1 MAEDNKLFKRLL
13 SYAKPYTGWFLLA
26 LAFMFITTGLDLA
39 RPVLIGRAVDVFVNG
54 YKVPFEVVDLENP
67 GGQDYIIY
75 EDLGLRKQNKINESD
90 TGLMQIIQYNNQY
103 YLVQDIDGT
112 AALALGRQSPKE
124 LGESVEKADSQE
136 IILAID
142 NESYRGSWLSSEAL
156 KVLRS
161 LDYKGLMNIAALFLG
176 VLLAGFILIYAQT
189 LILQHA
195 GQKIIY
201 AIRAQ
206 VYEHVLNLPLRFF
219 YSNPIGMLV
228 SRITNDTE
236 TLNEMYTSVLV
247 NMIRHSLFMVGIIA
261 MMLYTSPLIAVRVFI
276 VMPIIIIAT
285 FAFRSLSRKA
295 YRKVRDKVSHMNA
308 FLSENISGMRV
319 IQVFVQE
326 KRKLKEFDQVNQ
338 GLYKARMEEMT
349 IFMIFRPFMFVLS
362 SVALSIVL
370 VTGGG
375 AVLQGTLTVGVL
387 MIMLQYTKDFFNP
400 VEELAENFNVLQSAM
415 ASAEKL
421 FSILDEKNEI
431 TNGHIQ
437 LKSETFKGKIEFKN
451 VWFAY
456 IEDEWILEDISFVIN
471 PGEKVAF
478 VGATGAGKTSILSL
492 INRYYDIQKGQILID
507 DIDIKDIDFC
517 TLRSHIG
524 QVLQDIF
531 MFTGDIKENIRL
543 GELGI
548 TDDQVREAATYVNAN
563 TFIEQLP
570 KGYDQKV
577 QEGGATL
584 STGQRQLLSFA
595 RAIAFDPTIFMLDE
609 ATASIDTETEI
620 LIQDAMEK
628 LMQGRTT
635 LMVAHRLSTIQHAD
649 NIIVLHKGKLREMGT
664 HQELLAKRGLY
675 YKLYLQAEAKA

>member
-1 MAEDNKLFKRLL
+1 MSDNKMFKRLL
-13 SYAKPYTGWFLLA
+13 SYAKPHIGWFMLA
-26 LAFMFITTGLDLA
+26 LAFMFVTTGLDLA
-39 RPVLIGRAVDVFVNG
+39 SPILIGKAVDVFVNG
-54 YKVPFEVVDLENP
+54 YKVPFQQVDVDDP
-67 GGQDYIIY
+67 DIGKYITY
-75 EDLGLRKQNKINESD
+75 DDLAFNKHTNIEEAD
-90 TGLMQIIQYNNQY
+90 TGLLQIIQYDKEY
-103 YLVQDIDGT
+103 YLIKDVDGE
-112 AALALGRQSPKE
+112 AALTLGNQPPKA
-124 LGESVEKADSQE
+124 LGESVKNADKDQVTLEINNKIYEGSSLNSQE
-136 IILAID
+136 
-142 NESYRGSWLSSEAL
+142 L

-161 LDYKGLMNIAALFLG
+161 LDYRGIINIAGLFLAIL
-176 VLLAGFILIYAQT
+176 VAGFILIYAQT

-201 AIRAQ
+201 AIRGE

-219 YSNPIGMLV
+219 YSNPIGLLV

-247 NMIRHSLFMVGIIA
+247 NLIRHSLFMVGIIG
-261 MMLYTSPLIAVRVFI
+261 MMLYTSPTIALRVFI

-285 FAFRSLSRKA
+285 FIFRSLSRKA

-308 FLSENISGMRV
+308 FLSENISGMGV

-326 KRKLKEFDQVNQ
+326 KRKLKEFDEVNH

-349 IFMIFRPFMFVLS
+349 VFMIFRPFMFVLS
-362 SVALSIVL
+362 SVALAIVL
-370 VTGGG
+370 LSGGS
-375 AVLQGTLTVGVL
+375 AVLQGTLTIGVL
-387 MIMLQYTKDFFNP
+387 MVMLQYTKDFFNP

-421 FSILDEKNEI
+421 FAILDEKNEI
-431 TNGHIQ
+431 KNGTIE
-437 LKSETFKGKIEFKN
+437 LKKESFKGKIEFKN

-456 IEDEWILEDISFVIN
+456 IDEEWILKDVSFVIN
-471 PGEKVAF
+471 PGEIVAF

-507 DIDIKDIDFC
+507 DIDIKDLDFC
-517 TLRSHIG
+517 SLRSGIG
-524 QVLQDIF
+524 QVLQDVF
-531 MFTGDIKENIRL
+531 MFTGDIKGNIRL
-543 GELGI
+543 GETSI
-548 TDDQVREAATYVNAN
+548 TDQDVRVAAQYVNAN
-563 TFIEQLP
+563 NFIEELP
-570 KGYDQKV
+570 KQYDQEV

-628 LMQGRTT
+628 LMKGRTT

-664 HQELLAKRGLY
+664 HQGLLAERGLY